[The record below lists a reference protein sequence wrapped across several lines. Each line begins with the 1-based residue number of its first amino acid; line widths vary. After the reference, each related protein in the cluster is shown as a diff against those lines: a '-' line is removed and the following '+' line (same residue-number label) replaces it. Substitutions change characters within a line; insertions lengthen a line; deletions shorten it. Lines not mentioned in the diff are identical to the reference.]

1 MMQFLKMIVLAIAG
15 IWTAFR
21 AAEEGLGAW
30 VRRETR
36 DRDLSGL
43 AWA

>member
-1 MMQFLKMIVLAIAG
+1 MMHLLKMISLAVVA
-15 IWTAFR
+15 IWTAIR

-30 VRRETR
+30 VRRAAR